1 MREVSLALCDVAQ
14 NSIDAGARTLKI
26 KVEATESKIIFT
38 VEDDGEG
45 MDEKTLSA
53 ATDSGMST
61 KNGAGLGLA
70 LLKEETGLAD
80 GRLEIS
86 SQKGKGTTVTAEYG
100 RVEGVVLGDLGA
112 TAVTLADDGYDVQLT
127 VEIFGRTKIMDT
139 KKLKSASPTA
149 ELQSRGVLRL
159 IREDINKFIRQN
171 GGANL

>member
-1 MREVSLALCDVAQ
+1 MREISLALCDIAQ
-14 NSIDAGARTLKI
+14 NSLDAGARLLKI
-26 KVEATESKIIFT
+26 RVWATDSKIGFE

-53 ATDSGMST
+53 ATQRGTSSKG
-61 KNGAGLGLA
+61 GAGLGLA
-70 LLKEETGLAD
+70 LLEEETAASG
-80 GRLEIS
+80 GRLKIS
-86 SQKGKGTTVTAEYG
+86 SQKGTGTRITAEYG
-100 RVEGVVLGDLGA
+100 RGADVILGDLGS
-112 TAVTLADDGYDVQLT
+112 TAVTMTDDGYDLELT
-127 VEIFGRTKIMDT
+127 VEMYGKTEILDT